1 MSAKSQDE
9 KTAPPPGRRHRI
21 TIGSRTFELPASR
34 LIRMGAGVTLVIGG
48 LLGFLPILGFWMTP
62 LGLFILSLDLH
73 WARRLRRRFM
83 VWLTRRYP
91 SLGGKLNG
99 MSRSDL
105 PGDEESR

>member
-1 MSAKSQDE
+1 MSANTQHDKV
-9 KTAPPPGRRHRI
+9 ANPVGRRHRI
-21 TIGSRTFELPASR
+21 RIGSHSFELPASR
-34 LIRMGAGVTLVIGG
+34 LIRMGAGMALVVGG
-48 LLGFLPILGFWMTP
+48 VLGFLPVLGFWMIP

-91 SLGGKLNG
+91 SLGEKLNG

-105 PGDEESR
+105 PGDGESR

>member
-1 MSAKSQDE
+1 MSARTQDE
-9 KTAPPPGRRHRI
+9 KAAPPAGRRHRI
-21 TIGSRTFELPASR
+21 TIGSRSFELPASR
-34 LIRMGAGVTLVIGG
+34 LFRMAAGTMLIVGG
-48 LLGFLPILGFWMTP
+48 VLGFLPVLGFWMIP
-62 LGLFILSLDLH
+62 LGVFVLSLDLH

-91 SLGGKLNG
+91 SLGEKLNG

>member
-1 MSAKSQDE
+1 MSAKTKDD
-9 KTAPPPGRRHRI
+9 KVANPVGRRHRI
-21 TIGSRTFELPASR
+21 RIGTRSFELPASR
-34 LIRMGAGVTLVIGG
+34 LIRMGAGMTLVIGG
-48 LLGFLPILGFWMTP
+48 VLGFLPILGFWMIP

-91 SLGGKLNG
+91 SLGEKLNG